1 MTCFQFKEIEE
12 EEEEAD
18 KTTSSKILTSELEQ
32 NR

>member
-1 MTCFQFKEIEE
+1 MTCFQFKEIE